1 MQASRI
7 YMQEFRARAER
18 AYRQRFGRQ
27 ALLTDAAHEAYRVAT
42 DRLTAEFGWDDEK
55 ALVVM
60 RGLNSGVQGWL
71 ALGAVDLDSLERE
84 LERREA
90 ELENGFG
97 SETS

>member
-1 MQASRI
+1 
-7 YMQEFRARAER
+7 
-18 AYRQRFGRQ
+18 
-27 ALLTDAAHEAYRVAT
+27 
-42 DRLTAEFGWDDEK
+42 
-55 ALVVM
+55 
-60 RGLNSGVQGWL
+60 VQGWL